1 MKTLKQF
8 VEEKNILIAAHR
20 GASGE
25 APENTMAA
33 FKLALEQG
41 ANMIEADLQFTVE
54 DAAVAFHDRRHL
66 KLKDADKPLSLE
78 NLKDIDAGAWF
89 SPKFAGEKIP
99 SLKEI
104 TELVKDRA
112 YLNLEIKGDD
122 SSVTDKRIEN
132 VISAIY
138 GRGIKDCSM
147 VSSFDYDM
155 LKRIRK
161 IDSDIHIAAIYNA
174 FEDKNA
180 PQIIDETGCEAII
193 CSLGEISKKMS
204 SDAKAD
210 NIFLGVYEVDN
221 KSEFNYAMKF
231 DVAALGTNYPAK
243 IKKYVEDSS

>member
-33 FKLALEQG
+33 FKLGLKQG

-54 DAAVAFHDRRHL
+54 DVAVAFHDRRHL
-66 KLKDADKPLSLE
+66 KFKGANKPLSLE
-78 NLKDIDAGAWF
+78 NLGEIDVGAWF

-104 TELVKDRA
+104 TGLVKDRA

-122 SSVTDKRIEN
+122 SSITDKRIEN

-138 GRGIKDCSM
+138 DKGIKESSM
-147 VSSFDYDM
+147 VSSFDYNL
-155 LKRIRK
+155 LKKIHK

-174 FEDKNA
+174 FEDKNV
-180 PQIIDETGCEAII
+180 PQIVEETGCEAII
-193 CSLGEISKKMS
+193 CSLGEINKKMA

-231 DVAALGTNYPAK
+231 EVAALGTNYPAK
-243 IKKYVEDSS
+243 IKQYVEERL